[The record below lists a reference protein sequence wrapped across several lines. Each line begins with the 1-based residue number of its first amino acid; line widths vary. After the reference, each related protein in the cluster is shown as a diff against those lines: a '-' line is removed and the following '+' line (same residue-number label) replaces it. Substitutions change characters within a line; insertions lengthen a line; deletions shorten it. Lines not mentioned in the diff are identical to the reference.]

1 MDIRGKARRLESKI
15 GRALDTAAQ
24 SVMKPR
30 TRDPLEIAHA
40 IVDAVEQ
47 EVQPAGRGKHVFP
60 FNRIRVSIAAL
71 SSLAPDRYEAV
82 FEGEPTLRER
92 ILERLR
98 SAGCEVT
105 ELEVQ
110 RVYVPQPQAE
120 WKDPGFDLEF
130 ARLPP
135 AVEVISRPA
144 GPSTPIELAIVHGAA
159 ERPTYTFAQPRID
172 LGRCT
177 DVRDSRNRLIRTN
190 HVAFTEGSG
199 EPNKT
204 VSRQHAHIAY
214 DPKSHDYRV
223 HDDGSAHGTSILRN
237 GRTIAVPSGSRGIR
251 LQTDD
256 EIVLGEARVRVT
268 VTRRGA

>member
-1 MDIRGKARRLESKI
+1 VDIRGKARRLESKI
-15 GRALDTAAQ
+15 VRALDSAAQ
-24 SVMKPR
+24 SVIKSR

-71 SSLAPDRYEAV
+71 SALAPDRYEAV

-98 SAGCEVT
+98 SAGCEVS

-110 RVYVPQPQAE
+110 RVYVPQPQAD

-135 AVEVISRPA
+135 TVEVIARRA
-144 GPSTPIELAIVHGAA
+144 APSNPIELTVMHGAA
-159 ERPTYTFAQPRID
+159 QQPAYSLTLTRID
-172 LGRCT
+172 LGRCVA
-177 DVRDSRNRLIRTN
+177 VRDSRNRLIRTN
-190 HVAFTEGSG
+190 HVAFTEGAG
-199 EPNKT
+199 APNQT
-204 VSRQHAHIAY
+204 VSRRHAHIAY
-214 DPKSHDYRV
+214 DPESRDYRI
-223 HDDGSAHGTSILRN
+223 HDDGSAHGTSVVRN

-256 EIVLGEARVRVT
+256 EIVLGEARLRVT
-268 VTRRGA
+268 VARGL